1 MATFVFVHGGVD
13 GGWAWQ
19 GVGKILQKA
28 GHDVYRPT
36 LTGSGERVHL
46 ASPNID
52 LDTHLT
58 DIVNVIRYE
67 NLKNVTLVGLS
78 YGGYIIAGVAERI
91 PERLHHLIFLDALVP
106 EDGETL
112 NDIMGPEYSTW
123 AEEQASK
130 FGDGWRIPPFPVDA
144 DRRTAMLIKPG
155 SQPLRIGNL
164 DTAHLKHTFVQFTA
178 KSEDDPLQPIMARMA
193 ERAKVKGWAYRELAV
208 THYPIL
214 NKPEIIATLLIDLT

>member
-36 LTGSGERVHL
+36 LTGSGERAHL
-46 ASPNID
+46 ASPSID
-52 LDTHLT
+52 LDIHLT

-67 NLKNVTLVGLS
+67 NLNNVTLVGLS

-91 PERLHHLIFLDALVP
+91 PECLHHLIFLDALVP

-112 NDIMGPEYSTW
+112 NAIMGPEYSAW

-130 FGDGWRIPPFPVDA
+130 YGGGWRIPPFPVDA
-144 DRRTAMLIKPG
+144 DRRTAMLVKPG
-155 SQPLRIGNL
+155 SEPLQIGNPA
-164 DTAHLKHTFVQFTA
+164 TAHLKHTFVHFTA
-178 KSEDDPLQPIMARMA
+178 KSADDPLQPIMVRMA
-193 ERAKVKGWAYRELAV
+193 NRAKGRGWGYRELAV
-208 THYPIL
+208 AHYPIL
-214 NKPEIIATLLIDLT
+214 STPEMIAALLIDLA